1 MQRLRTASSYA
12 AARRPLSQPI
22 WFYLALILV
31 VQAPLNAA
39 EKIYQW
45 TDEKGKVHYGDK
57 RNSPEEAETVEVE
70 EPNTA
75 DTFEPIEA
83 LKKTAPDSEPDS
95 RATKLHGREKDTSPK
110 LPPNPVCF
118 SASPRHQRQGDH
130 YFDIQPIAISGKQEQ
145 QLKSLAPLL
154 NGEWRGY
161 SREFACQGS
170 DKDPKIKHYRATL
183 DATIEAVEKS
193 ALKIRLTRE
202 ANEHHAWS
210 GDLLYALDYD
220 NLISLDMHP
229 QWLRAGEK
237 HREKTVNASALKEI
251 QSQLVFRRDKITL
264 DTLYYVNGIFV
275 GRETLYL
282 SR

>member
-1 MQRLRTASSYA
+1 MQRLRTVSSCA
-12 AARRPLSQPI
+12 KVRRPLSKPLRL
-22 WFYLALILV
+22 YLALILV
-31 VQAPLNAA
+31 VQVPLNAA

-45 TDEKGKVHYGDK
+45 TDEKGEVHYGDK
-57 RNSPEEAETVEVE
+57 RNSPEEAETVKVE

-83 LKKTAPDSEPDS
+83 LKKIPPEAESQS
-95 RATKLHGREKDTSPK
+95 RTTNLHGAEKDSPVK

-118 SASPRHQRQGDH
+118 SASPRHQRQGDD
-130 YFDIQPIAISGKQEQ
+130 YFDIQPIFISAEQKQ

-161 SREFACQGS
+161 SKEFSCQGS
-170 DKDPKIKHYRATL
+170 DKAPKIKHYRSTL
-183 DATIEAVEKS
+183 DATIDAVEKS

-202 ANEHHAWS
+202 ANEHRAWS

-229 QWLRAGEK
+229 RWLRAGEK
-237 HREKTVNASALKEI
+237 HREKTVNASALKET

>member
-1 MQRLRTASSYA
+1 MQSLWKASPQPLTTRQLSKRAGRLLALVLVLQV
-12 AARRPLSQPI
+12 PLSP
-22 WFYLALILV
+22 
-31 VQAPLNAA
+31 A

-57 RNSPEEAETVEVE
+57 RNSPEEAETVQVDQ
-70 EPNTA
+70 PNTA

-83 LKKTAPDSEPDS
+83 LKKAAPSPESEPRTTNLHDGDS
-95 RATKLHGREKDTSPK
+95 DKPHK

-118 SASPRHQRQGDH
+118 SVSPQHQRQGDN
-130 YFDIQPIAISGKQEQ
+130 YFDIHPMRINAEQ
-145 QLKSLAPLL
+145 KRQLASLAPLL
-154 NGEWRGY
+154 KGEWLGH
-161 SREFACQGS
+161 SKEFACQGS
-170 DKDPKIKHYRATL
+170 DQEPKIKRYYSTL
-183 DATIEAVEKS
+183 NATIEAVEMS

-202 ANEHHAWS
+202 ANEHQAWS
-210 GDLLYALDYD
+210 GDLIYALDYD

-229 QWLRAGEK
+229 RWLQAGEK

-251 QSQLVFRRDKITL
+251 QSQLVFKRDRITL